1 MAGDEPGDDNTTKHQ
16 WFLLLL
22 QVPGSH
28 QSDKKQNEDSIRVKK
43 VKRALAINKRPEWMK
58 GTFPTE
64 KSTNYR

>member
-43 VKRALAINKRPEWMK
+43 
-58 GTFPTE
+58 
-64 KSTNYR
+64 S

>member
-1 MAGDEPGDDNTTKHQ
+1 MAGDEPVDDNTTKHQ

-43 VKRALAINKRPEWMK
+43 SSE
-58 GTFPTE
+58 
-64 KSTNYR
+64 SSCHQ